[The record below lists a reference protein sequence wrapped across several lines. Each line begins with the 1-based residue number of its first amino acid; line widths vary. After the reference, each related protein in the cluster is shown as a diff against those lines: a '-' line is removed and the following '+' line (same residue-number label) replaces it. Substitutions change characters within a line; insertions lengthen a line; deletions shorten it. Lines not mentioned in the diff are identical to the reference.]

1 MIFYF
6 LARCQSWRMEQ
17 FRRYFPQDLDLSLTV
32 PNISQI
38 TRQHALIFPPAQ
50 TSDDTTV
57 YLFTDA
63 QCDMH
68 TSLCLLLRNDSAKR
82 HIFGCSCS
90 KPALGL
96 MTPKFEIE
104 RDFGT
109 MHIATKFHHPTLIPY
124 TFNRSEVMVLT
135 NKLTTN
141 RTPL

>member
-1 MIFYF
+1 
-6 LARCQSWRMEQ
+6 
-17 FRRYFPQDLDLSLTV
+17 
-32 PNISQI
+32 
-38 TRQHALIFPPAQ
+38 
-50 TSDDTTV
+50 
-57 YLFTDA
+57 
-63 QCDMH
+63 MH

-135 NKLTTN
+135 NKPTTN
-141 RTPL
+141 RTPLWTSTSLDCATPVEKNSSRTFEQSHC